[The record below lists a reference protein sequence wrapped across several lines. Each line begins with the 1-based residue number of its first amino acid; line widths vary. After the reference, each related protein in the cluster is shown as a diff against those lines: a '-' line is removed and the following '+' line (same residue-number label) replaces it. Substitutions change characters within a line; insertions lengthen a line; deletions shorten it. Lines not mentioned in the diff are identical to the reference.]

1 MPAPPT
7 HPLQTKSAL
16 NTSFVFQLTS
26 IPPGANDFPMSAQYP
41 SAGTLTTNILLYEM
55 SPHMH
60 LRGSRFKY
68 EAIYPPGHVPARE
81 VLLSVP
87 KYEFQWQS
95 LYRLAQPKYLP
106 KGSYIL
112 CTGAWDNSAQNRN
125 NPDPTA
131 TVWWGLQTFNEMF
144 IGFLNYAEVP

>member
-1 MPAPPT
+1 MPAPPVY
-7 HPLQTKSAL
+7 PLQTKSAL
-16 NTSFVFQLTS
+16 NLGFVFGSPT
-26 IPPGANDFPMSAQYP
+26 IPPGANDFPMSARYP
-41 SAGTLTTNILLYEM
+41 SSGTLTTNILLYEM

-68 EAIYPPGHVPARE
+68 EAIYPPGHVPASE

-112 CTGAWDNSAQNRN
+112 YTRAWDNSTHKPA
-125 NPDPTA
+125 NPHPTA
-131 TVWWGLQTFNEMF
+131 TVKHGIQPFNEMF
-144 IGFLNYAEVP
+144 IGFLNYAE